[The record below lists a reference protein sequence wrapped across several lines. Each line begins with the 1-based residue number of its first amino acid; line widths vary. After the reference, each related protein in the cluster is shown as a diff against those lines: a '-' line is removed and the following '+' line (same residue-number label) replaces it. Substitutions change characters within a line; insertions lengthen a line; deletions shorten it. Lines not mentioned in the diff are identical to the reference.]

1 MHTSL
6 RVTGVL
12 SGVESSVVLG
22 LGWRAVQRLHR
33 LVETGVEIP
42 GVAMV
47 QLALQQTHFGH
58 QLIAVLL
65 GEAGGDLG
73 VAGQQLLGVGD
84 TVAHVAQHG
93 FRLVKDRLLRQQSN
107 GGVRR

>member
-47 QLALQQTHFGH
+47 QLALQQTHLVVSHRRCKWSSDVGSLEDQFEEGAYVRVEEV
-58 QLIAVLL
+58 IAC
-65 GEAGGDLG
+65 
-73 VAGQQLLGVGD
+73 
-84 TVAHVAQHG
+84 
-93 FRLVKDRLLRQQSN
+93 
-107 GGVRR
+107 